1 MDLSHPV
8 VLVDLS
14 HPVDRALP
22 CRRDILVD
30 LVRPLDLVD
39 QARPA
44 RRDILVDLARLLDL
58 VDQAYSS
65 KKIPVR
71 PCLPQI
77 RNESKT
83 ERGFADSSC

>member
-39 QARPA
+39 QA
-44 RRDILVDLARLLDL
+44 
-58 VDQAYSS
+58 YSS